1 MADPDILP
9 KVQVDRGA
17 IEFVLKGANIM
28 CPGVTS
34 KGGRLPDGLEKEAI
48 VVWSTRSAHL
58 KEAPVL

>member
-1 MADPDILP
+1 MLP

-34 KGGRLPDGLEKEAI
+34 KGGRLPDGLEKDTI
-48 VVWSTRSAHL
+48 VVGRPHAAH
-58 KEAPVL
+58 ARDHRAHG